1 MSRCAKFAFICGD
14 DEFLV
19 SDKGRACF
27 EKETRGITDE
37 LSKEVIDARG
47 NNLDEVSQIIDR
59 FIEAIQTQSMLG
71 GKKIVW
77 LKAVNFM
84 SNSQTGNAK
93 GTLELLEH
101 LKSVLENIDN
111 EAVFVLITASP
122 VYKVR
127 SFYKWCIKEGDS
139 VIIDSGKD
147 STAIIKDKIQKT
159 CSDLGTRISQS
170 AIHLLSEKVK
180 GNNRLITMEVE
191 KLTTYIDKGGVIT
204 EELINEMV
212 PPFGEGDFFEATDAF
227 FSGQLEW
234 TLEALKRHFFTQ
246 TESRPLLGSLQS
258 RNRLM
263 IQLRILKDSGE
274 LGSGFQQISQ
284 NDLSRIFGKFR
295 EHFDEDTSKSNL
307 NVFTQNPYYLGRL
320 LKDVNHFSLKNLVDF
335 QIAFAETFEAIVE
348 TPKDPIAIFNQL
360 AIRCL
365 GE

>member
-1 MSRCAKFAFICGD
+1 MSISAKFAFICGD

-19 SDKGRACF
+19 SDRGKAWF
-27 EKETRGITDE
+27 EEETKGITDE

-47 NNLDEVSQIIDR
+47 NNLDEVSQIVDR
-59 FIEAIQTQSMLG
+59 FIEAIQTQSMFG
-71 GKKIVW
+71 EKKIVW

-84 SNSQTGNAK
+84 ANSQTGNAK

-101 LKSVLENIDN
+101 LKSVLESIDT
-111 EAVFVLITASP
+111 EAVSVLITASP
-122 VYKVR
+122 VYKVK

-139 VIIDSGKD
+139 EIIDSGKD
-147 STAIIKDKIQKT
+147 GTARIEEKIQKT
-159 CSDLGTRISQS
+159 CSDLGIKISQS
-170 AIHLLSEKVK
+170 AIQLLNDKVN
-180 GNNRLITMEVE
+180 GNNRLIAMEVE
-191 KLTTYIDKGGVIT
+191 KLTTYVEKGGVIT

-212 PPFGEGDFFEATDAF
+212 PNFGEGDFFEATDAF

-234 TLEALKRHFFTQ
+234 TLEALNRHFFTQ
-246 TESRPLLGSLQS
+246 TEVRPLLGSLQS

-274 LGSGFQQISQ
+274 LGTGFQRISQ
-284 NDLSRIFGKFR
+284 NDLARIFGKFR

-320 LKDVNHFSLKNLVDF
+320 LKNVNHFSLKNLIDF

-365 GE
+365 GD

>member
-1 MSRCAKFAFICGD
+1 MSNSAKFAFICGD

-19 SDKGRACF
+19 SDRGQAWFEEETKGIA
-27 EKETRGITDE
+27 DD

-47 NNLDEVSQIIDR
+47 NNLEEVSQIVDR
-59 FIEAIQTQSMLG
+59 FIEAIQTQSMFG
-71 GKKIVW
+71 EKKIVW
-77 LKAVNFM
+77 LKAVNFLA
-84 SNSQTGNAK
+84 NTQTGNAK
-93 GTLELLEH
+93 GTLELLGH
-101 LKSVLENIDN
+101 LKSVLESIDTQ
-111 EAVFVLITASP
+111 AVSVLITASP

-139 VIIDSGKD
+139 EIIDSNKD
-147 STAIIKDKIQKT
+147 NTARIEEKIQQT
-159 CSDLGTRISQS
+159 CTELGIKIGQE
-170 AIHLLSEKVK
+170 AIQLLNDKVN
-180 GNNRLITMEVE
+180 GNNRLITMEID
-191 KLTTYIDKGGVIT
+191 KLTTYVEQGGTIT

-212 PPFGEGDFFEATDAF
+212 PNFGEGDFFEATDAF

-274 LGSGFQQISQ
+274 LGSGLQRISQ
-284 NDLSRIFGKFR
+284 NDLVRISGKFR
-295 EHFDEDTSKSNL
+295 EHFDESAPKSNL

-320 LKDVNHFSLKNLVDF
+320 LKDVNHFTLKKLIDF

-348 TPKDPIAIFNQL
+348 NPKDQVAIFNQL
-360 AIRCL
+360 AMRCL
-365 GE
+365 GD

>member
-147 STAIIKDKIQKT
+147 STAIIEDKIQKT

-191 KLTTYIDKGGVIT
+191 KLTTYIDKGEVIT

-246 TESRPLLGSLQS
+246 TEPRPLLGSLQS

-320 LKDVNHFSLKNLVDF
+320 LKDLNHFSLKNLVDF

>member
-147 STAIIKDKIQKT
+147 STAIIEDKIQKT

-263 IQLRILKDSGE
+263 IQLRVLKDSGE

-320 LKDVNHFSLKNLVDF
+320 LKDLNHFSLKNLVDF

>member
-1 MSRCAKFAFICGD
+1 MSKGAKFAFICGD

-27 EKETRGITDE
+27 EKATKGISDE
-37 LSKEVIDARG
+37 LSKEVIDGRG
-47 NNLDEVSQIIDR
+47 NNLEEVSQIIDR
-59 FIEAIQTQSMLG
+59 FIEAIQTQSMFG

-101 LKSVLENIDN
+101 LKSVLENIDT

-127 SFYKWCIKEGDS
+127 SFYKWCIKEGDF

-147 STAIIKDKIQKT
+147 STAIIEEKIQKT

-170 AIHLLSEKVK
+170 AIHLLNEKVK
-180 GNNRLITMEVE
+180 GNNRLIAIEVE
-191 KLTTYIDKGGVIT
+191 KLTTYVDKGGVIT

-234 TLEALKRHFFTQ
+234 TLEALKRHFFSQ

-263 IQLRILKDSGE
+263 IQLLILKDSGE
-274 LGSGFQQISQ
+274 LGSRFQQISQ